1 MGAMRLR
8 PTLAMVRPANA
19 PPPRTSMRGTME
31 ADRARRRASH
41 SKAKAKALGMGTTRA
56 GTVATMARILPL
68 GIRQRSAE
76 DSRSCG
82 TCCRDVRGV
91 CRAEAFH
98 PLTQFSRT

>member
-1 MGAMRLR
+1 
-8 PTLAMVRPANA
+8 
-19 PPPRTSMRGTME
+19 MRGTME

-56 GTVATMARILPL
+56 GTAATMARILPL

-82 TCCRDVRGV
+82 TCCRDVCGV

-98 PLTQFSRT
+98 PLTQFSSM